1 MVPMT
6 DQSQLTEESR
16 QLKLLLALDAA
27 RDAQQIES
35 DPDSI
40 FNAIMLLLK
49 SHFEADAC
57 AILIEPDET
66 QTVESL
72 VFSGIDADEAL
83 QLCREAIDLPLPG
96 SLSHKYHTLGM
107 RIVHD
112 ESDSLLGGL
121 LIARHDRPFSD
132 QDAEMLAVAE
142 SQIDSAIIQV
152 RTLWQL
158 VQRKTELEAIYHVD
172 RLRDS
177 TTDEMALIN
186 DFSQLLIDY
195 FRTELCIIFVNHIDS
210 GETVLRGVMDR
221 HNLPAGTLE
230 SIQAMADTVDGLNEM
245 TLDTLQIL
253 AAPLAVSGVR
263 LGTVVVGRHSD
274 YSISD
279 RSLLHAMITQMDSA
293 LAHTRTIQQ
302 LFQRNKELETIYAID
317 RIRDNE
323 TDMDRM
329 LQDVLLVLCH
339 AVSAEIGYLMLF
351 NETDEQTLE
360 LRATTS
366 NGLTSAYLQ
375 TVQQQ
380 SRIALDMGE
389 PVFSNLPDGAVQ
401 SIVAIPLTLNDQVIG
416 VFGAVNSR
424 NPRGFNAEDRRMLA
438 AITSQVDT
446 AVFEQLQRRQ
456 MRRVLS
462 RSVDPNVIDHLLS
475 RANKDIL
482 AGERVTLTV
491 LFADLRDSTI
501 WAEHTQPEELVSTL
515 NLFLGKMT
523 EVIFAYGGTLDKFVG
538 DECIALFGCPLP
550 MEDHALNALRCALEM
565 QQVHCKLQSELRKK
579 GIELP
584 DVGIGI
590 STGEVIAGEIGSPVR
605 TDFTAL
611 GRPINLGARLCKAA
625 LGGQIFISKQTHQ
638 TCRPVIEA
646 DELAPIELKGL
657 GPVQVYQLLRVN
669 A

>member
-1 MVPMT
+1 MIDHNENPQFT
-6 DQSQLTEESR
+6 KDRR

-27 RDAQQIES
+27 RDAQQVES

-57 AILIEPDET
+57 AILIQPDDT
-66 QTVESL
+66 KTVESL
-72 VFSGIDADEAL
+72 VFSGIDTDEAL
-83 QLCREAIDLPLPG
+83 QLCREAINLHLPG
-96 SLSHKYHTLGM
+96 PLSHSGFALGM

-121 LIARHDRPFSD
+121 LIARHGRPFSD
-132 QDAEMLAVAE
+132 QDTEMLAVAE

-158 VQRKTELEAIYHVD
+158 VQRKTELEAIYHID

-177 TTDEMALIN
+177 TTDEMTLIN

-195 FRTELCIIFVNHIDS
+195 FSTELCIIFVNHIDS
-210 GETVLRGVMDR
+210 GETVLRGVIDR

-230 SIQAMADTVDGLNEM
+230 TIQAMADTIDNIHEM
-245 TLDTLQIL
+245 PLPPLQVM
-253 AAPLAVSGVR
+253 AAPLVVSGVR
-263 LGTVVVGRHSD
+263 LGTVVIGRSSA

-279 RSLLHAMITQMDSA
+279 HSLIHAMVTQMDSA
-293 LAHTRTIQQ
+293 LAHIRTIQQ
-302 LFQRNKELETIYAID
+302 LFQRNKELETVYTID
-317 RIRDNE
+317 KIRDNE

-329 LQDVLLVLCH
+329 LQEVLLVLCQ

-351 NETDEQTLE
+351 SETDEQTLE

-366 NGLTSAYLQ
+366 DGLTAAHLQ

-380 SRIALDMGE
+380 SRIALDSGE
-389 PVFSNLPDGAVQ
+389 PVFSNVPDGAVR

-424 NPRGFNAEDRRMLA
+424 NPRGFNAEDRRMLT
-438 AITSQVDT
+438 AITTQVDT

-462 RSVDPNVIDHLLS
+462 RSVDPKVIDHLLS

-501 WAEHTQPEELVSTL
+501 WVEHTPPEQLVSTL
-515 NLFLGKMT
+515 NRFLGKMT

-550 MEDHALNALRCALEM
+550 MEDHALNAVRCALEM
-565 QQVHCKLQSELRKK
+565 QRVHCELQAELREK
-579 GIELP
+579 GIDLP

-611 GRPINLGARLCKAA
+611 GRSINLGARLCKAA
-625 LGGQIFISKQTHQ
+625 LGGQILISKQTNQ
-638 TCRPVIEA
+638 TCRPLIEA
-646 DELAPIELKGL
+646 EELAPVELKGL
-657 GPVQVYQLLRVN
+657 GPVQVYQLLRVHE
-669 A
+669 